1 MATDTSRLYRKCF
14 CTGNAFLGEMS
25 LDRKCFCTGNAFVQK
40 MLFLQEIPLGRKC
53 HYRGNA
59 FANEMPL
66 DRKCFGA
73 VNVPAQ
79 DMDWNCGLVV
89 CNYAVG
95 GNIPS
100 GDMYQVR

>member
-14 CTGNAFLGEMS
+14 CTGNAFLGKM
-25 LDRKCFCTGNAFVQK
+25 TGNAFVQK
-40 MLFLQEIPLGRKC
+40 MLFIQEIPLGRKC

-59 FANEMPL
+59 FAYEMPL
-66 DRKCFGA
+66 DRKCFGT

-79 DMDWNCGLVV
+79 EMDWNCGLVV